1 MNYLDSDTNYINR
14 KKENKKRNI
23 KCFLILVM
31 ITFIIIAILIILTN
45 KEVERNK
52 HLYKRIANMMTEA
65 NTNLNLLS
73 LKINNTDI
81 QLNKGIE
88 NIH

>member
-1 MNYLDSDTNYINR
+1 MNHLDSDANYINR
-14 KKENKKRNI
+14 KKENKERNI
-23 KCFLILVM
+23 KCFLILVI

-52 HLYKRIANMMTEA
+52 HLYERIAHMMAKA
-65 NTNLNLLS
+65 NTNLNLLN